1 MGRITGVTA
10 AETRERLLKA
20 AAAAFQSRGFEG
32 TRVADIARIAGVSN
46 GALYGHFGSKAALLA
61 ESLRDQGPHELASL
75 FLDDPDRSIVDLL
88 VTVGQGLIQ
97 RSPDH
102 GALVVEALVAARR
115 DHEVAGTMS
124 RHLRERDEWL
134 VALVKEGQGEGTV
147 DPGLSP
153 EVVSR
158 FSLMLLVGS
167 ILLPAAD
174 LPPVDGDDWA
184 AFITRLGEAL
194 RPRPAA
200 EPIPEEAP

>member
-32 TRVADIARIAGVSN
+32 TRVADIARAAGVSN
-46 GALYGHFGSKAALLA
+46 GALYGHFGSRAALLA

-115 DHEVAGTMS
+115 DHEVADTMS

-174 LPPVDGDDWA
+174 LPPVDDDDWA

-194 RPRPAA
+194 HPRPAA